1 VGSAPPQGKTLTN
14 EQVLESSGNDLEII
28 DLYKNQLKEKES
40 EEVRIKLVKRYLEIK
55 DYDSARFYLA
65 PLLQQFD
72 AKDPTASNVLLL
84 AGKVSLG
91 LEQWAEARKHLT
103 KVQQLAPSNSE
114 SANLLGIL
122 SAREGNFT
130 VAREWFNHARSNM
143 ADDRTIKNNLALLDV
158 FEERYTEALRRLQ
171 PVPDLR
177 QLSDRTRVTLSLI
190 YAKTDQYSAFEVLTD
205 NMAKSDRVSLYQQLQ
220 ALPVADFPAI
230 LGDNANYGSV
240 KIPNDVEPKPPQL
253 SERRPSASSLSVR
266 TGGEQANSK
275 VVADVINGV
284 PMGSSEH
291 EVEANQ

>member
-1 VGSAPPQGKTLTN
+1 MLNLFVLRSFPFLRLLVPSLALIITGCVGSAPPQEKTLTN
-14 EQVLESSGNDLEII
+14 EQVLESSGNDIEII
-28 DLYKNQLKEKES
+28 DFYKNQLKEKES

-55 DYDSARFYLA
+55 DYDSARFYLI

-84 AGKVSLG
+84 AGKISLG
-91 LEQWAEARKHLT
+91 LEQWAEARKHLN

-177 QLSDRTRVTLSLI
+177 QLSDRTRVTLSLV

-205 NMAKSDRVSLYQQLQ
+205 NMGKSERVSLYQQLQ
-220 ALPVADFPAI
+220 ALPVADFSAI
-230 LGDNANYGSV
+230 LGGNANYDSV
-240 KIPNDVEPKPPQL
+240 TIPNDEELTQ
-253 SERRPSASSLSVR
+253 SSLS
-266 TGGEQANSK
+266 GQ
-275 VVADVINGV
+275 
-284 PMGSSEH
+284 
-291 EVEANQ
+291 